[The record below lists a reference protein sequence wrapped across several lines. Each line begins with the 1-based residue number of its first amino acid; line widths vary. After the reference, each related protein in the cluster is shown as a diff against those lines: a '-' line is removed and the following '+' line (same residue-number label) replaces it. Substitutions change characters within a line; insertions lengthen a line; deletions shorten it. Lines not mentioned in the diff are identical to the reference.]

1 MVDLG
6 AEAHGFDP
14 SLEGEVVTAAGVQ
27 DRARAV
33 GQRARAAV
41 VDGQRDSLLYA
52 PTLLAEAGNQQVHV
66 VANDMADR
74 PHVLRVGG
82 AGHQGAVAVLVPS
95 LGDVAGH
102 DLVQGLVANAFLAA
116 LVHDGEALQL
126 VTAGVAGTAEEDQ
139 PLVPPSQERPVGLL
153 TQVRVQGDGVG
164 LQEVERLLGVAFVG
178 RPDVAFLGVQDHG
191 DAGVAVVDELD
202 DPLEHSQAVVAVLG
216 EECPVGLVGAGDIG
230 RGVDDLLQEVEHDIV
245 SVAVQGHDALRD
257 SVPHRVEADADQPD
271 IVLSFF
277 YVLPEFIQRT
287 PPSER

>member
-41 VDGQRDSLLYA
+41 VDGQRDGLLYA
-52 PTLLAEAGNQQVHV
+52 ATLLAEAGNQQVHV
-66 VANDMADR
+66 VADDLANR

-102 DLVQGLVANAFLAA
+102 DLVQGFVASAFLAA
-116 LVHDGEALQL
+116 QVRDGEALQL

-139 PLVPPSQERPVGLL
+139 SPVTPSQERLVGLL
-153 TQVRVQGDGVG
+153 TQVRIQGDGVSLQNIEG
-164 LQEVERLLGVAFVG
+164 LPGVTFVG

-191 DAGVAVVDELD
+191 DSGVAVVDELD
-202 DPLEHSQAVVAVLG
+202 DPLQDSQAVVAILG
-216 EECPVGLVGAGDIG
+216 EKCPIRLEGAGEIV
-230 RGVDDLLQEVEHDIV
+230 RVVDDLFQKVQQNVV
-245 SVAVQGHDALRD
+245 SVAMPGLHAIRNLG
-257 SVPHRVEADADQPD
+257 PHRVEADADQPD
-271 IVLSFF
+271 L
-277 YVLPEFIQRT
+277 VLPFLYTVPEFVQGA